1 MTHVNV
7 RLTTRYTVV
16 DNRLLQHRALSLT
29 AIGLAGHIQSLPTG
43 ARIDIKSLT
52 ARFPEGEVRIA
63 AALRELE
70 AHGYLSRTRERP
82 PNGRVVSRTVS
93 YNRPTGVEEVREV
106 TPPPPPPPPP
116 RPERA
121 QPPAAPPPRPPEPPL
136 PEPTRG
142 APDPRRTAT
151 TLLSRLHHDDPRL
164 LLPEREVRRLAPA
177 VDAWLERR
185 ASPDAVRR
193 TLTSCLPAEPLR
205 HPAGLLAH
213 RLTEYLPP
221 PPPPA
226 PPRPLPFQ
234 DCDGCDRP
242 FRAAE
247 PGRCRERPDHPTPR
261 PYDYDERPRFP
272 SWSAPR
278 TKRCTGSSSRIRG
291 SSPEP

>member
-16 DNRLLQHRALSLT
+16 DNRLLQHRELSLT

-43 ARIDIKSLT
+43 ARVDIRSLT

-70 AHGYLSRTRERP
+70 AQGYLARTRERL

-93 YNRPTGVEEVREV
+93 YNRPTGAEEVREV
-106 TPPPPPPPPP
+106 TPPPEPARAPAP
-116 RPERA
+116 RPDRPH
-121 QPPAAPPPRPPEPPL
+121 PPSAPPPRPPKPPKPSL
-136 PEPTRG
+136 PKPADS
-142 APDPRRTAT
+142 APDPRHTAT

-177 VDAWLERR
+177 VDAWLERG
-185 ASPDAVRR
+185 ASPEAVRR
-193 TLTSCLPAEPLR
+193 ALTSCLPAEPLR

-213 RLTEYLPP
+213 RLTEHLPP

-247 PGRCRERPDHPTPR
+247 PGRCRDCRTHQPLPR
-261 PYDYDERPRFP
+261 
-272 SWSAPR
+272 AA
-278 TKRCTGSSSRIRG
+278 
-291 SSPEP
+291 

>member
-7 RLTTRYTVV
+7 RLTTRYKVV
-16 DNRLLQHRALSLT
+16 DNRLLQHRELSLT

-43 ARIDIKSLT
+43 ARVDIKSLT
-52 ARFPEGEVRIA
+52 GRFPEGEVRIA

-70 AHGYLSRTRERP
+70 AQRYLSRTRERL

-93 YNRPTGVEEVREV
+93 YNRPTGVEEGREI
-106 TPPPPPPPPP
+106 TPPPPPPTPAPPP
-116 RPERA
+116 APAPAPAPRPDRPHPA
-121 QPPAAPPPRPPEPPL
+121 AAPPPHPPKPPL
-136 PEPTRG
+136 PKPADT
-142 APDPRRTAT
+142 APDSRRTAT

-177 VDAWLERR
+177 IDAWLERG
-185 ASPDAVRR
+185 ASPEAVRR
-193 TLTSCLPAEPLR
+193 ALTSCLPAEPLL

-242 FRAAE
+242 FRAAQ
-247 PGRCRERPDHPTPR
+247 PGRCRECRTHQPLPR
-261 PYDYDERPRFP
+261 
-272 SWSAPR
+272 AA
-278 TKRCTGSSSRIRG
+278 
-291 SSPEP
+291 

>member
-1 MTHVNV
+1 MDAEHTSAPPRARSAVPGSNPSYGVTHVNV

-16 DNRLLQHRALSLT
+16 DNRLLQHRELSLT

-43 ARIDIKSLT
+43 ARVDIKSLT
-52 ARFPEGEVRIA
+52 GRFPEGEVRIA

-70 AHGYLSRTRERP
+70 AHGYLSRTRERL
-82 PNGRVVSRTVS
+82 PNGRMKSRTVS
-93 YNRPTGVEEVREV
+93 YNRPTGAEEGREV
-106 TPPPPPPPPP
+106 TPPPPPPPP
-116 RPERA
+116 A
-121 QPPAAPPPRPPEPPL
+121 PAPAPRPPKPPL
-136 PEPTRG
+136 PEPTRSTPG
-142 APDPRRTAT
+142 TPDPQRTAT

-177 VDAWLERR
+177 VDAWLERG
-185 ASPDAVRR
+185 ASPEAVRR

-242 FRAAE
+242 FRAAV
-247 PGRCRERPDHPTPR
+247 PGRCRDC
-261 PYDYDERPRFP
+261 
-272 SWSAPR
+272 R
-278 TKRCTGSSSRIRG
+278 THQPLQRAA
-291 SSPEP
+291 

>member
-7 RLTTRYTVV
+7 RLTMRYTVV
-16 DNRLLQHRALSLT
+16 DNRLLQHRELSLT

-43 ARIDIKSLT
+43 ARVDIKSLT
-52 ARFPEGEVRIA
+52 GRFPEGEVRIA

-70 AHGYLSRTRERP
+70 AHGYLSRTRERL

-93 YNRPTGVEEVREV
+93 YNRPTGVEEGREV
-106 TPPPPPPPPP
+106 TPTP
-116 RPERA
+116 RPA
-121 QPPAAPPPRPPEPPL
+121 PAPVPLLDQTHPPAPAPAPPPRPPKPPL
-136 PEPTRG
+136 PEPTRST
-142 APDPRRTAT
+142 PDPQRTAA

-177 VDAWLERR
+177 VDAWLERG
-185 ASPDAVRR
+185 ASPEAVRR
-193 TLTSCLPAEPLR
+193 TLTSCLPPEPLR

-221 PPPPA
+221 PSPPA

-242 FRAAE
+242 FRAAQ
-247 PGRCRERPDHPTPR
+247 PGRCRDCRTHQPLPR
-261 PYDYDERPRFP
+261 
-272 SWSAPR
+272 AA
-278 TKRCTGSSSRIRG
+278 
-291 SSPEP
+291 

>member
-1 MTHVNV
+1 MDAEHTSAPSRARSAVPGANPSYGVTHLNV

-16 DNRLLQHRALSLT
+16 DNRLLQHRELSLT

-43 ARIDIKSLT
+43 ARVDIKSLT

-70 AHGYLSRTRERP
+70 AHGYLSRTRERL
-82 PNGRVVSRTVS
+82 PNGRVVARTVS
-93 YNRPTGVEEVREV
+93 YNRPTGAEEGREV

-116 RPERA
+116 ASAPAPRPDRA
-121 QPPAAPPPRPPEPPL
+121 HPPAPAPRPPKPPL
-136 PEPTRG
+136 PEPTRSTLG
-142 APDPRRTAT
+142 TPDAQRTAT
-151 TLLSRLHHDDPRL
+151 ALLSRLHHDDPRL

-177 VDAWLERR
+177 VDAWLERG
-185 ASPDAVRR
+185 ASPEAVRR
-193 TLTSCLPAEPLR
+193 ALTSCLPAEPLL

-242 FRAAE
+242 FRAAQ
-247 PGRCRERPDHPTPR
+247 PGRCRDCRTHQPLPR
-261 PYDYDERPRFP
+261 
-272 SWSAPR
+272 AA
-278 TKRCTGSSSRIRG
+278 
-291 SSPEP
+291 

>member
-16 DNRLLQHRALSLT
+16 DNRLLQHRGLSLT

-43 ARIDIKSLT
+43 ARVDIKTLT
-52 ARFPEGEVRIA
+52 ARFPEGEVRVA

-70 AHGYLSRTRERP
+70 AHGYLSRTRERL

-93 YNRPTGVEEVREV
+93 YNQPTGPEDVPEV
-106 TPPPPPPPPP
+106 TPPPPPTPAPPP
-116 RPERA
+116 RPERTR
-121 QPPAAPPPRPPEPPL
+121 PPAPPRPPL
-136 PEPTRG
+136 PEPTHS

-151 TLLSRLHHDDPRL
+151 ALLSRLHHEDPRL
-164 LLPEREVRRLAPA
+164 LLAEREVVRLAPA
-177 VDAWLERR
+177 VDAWLERG
-185 ASPDAVRR
+185 ASPEAVRR
-193 TLTSCLPAEPLR
+193 TLTSCLPTEPLL

-221 PPPPA
+221 PLPPA

-247 PGRCRERPDHPTPR
+247 PGRCRDCRPR
-261 PYDYDERPRFP
+261 PQLPKA
-272 SWSAPR
+272 S
-278 TKRCTGSSSRIRG
+278 
-291 SSPEP
+291 

>member
-1 MTHVNV
+1 MDAEHTSAPSRARSAVPGSNPSYGVTHVNV

-16 DNRLLQHRALSLT
+16 DNRLLQHRELSLT

-43 ARIDIKSLT
+43 ARVDIKSLT

-70 AHGYLSRTRERP
+70 AHGYLSRTRERL

-93 YNRPTGVEEVREV
+93 YNRPTGAEEVREI
-106 TPPPPPPPPP
+106 TPPPPLTPAPAPAP

-121 QPPAAPPPRPPEPPL
+121 HLPAAPPPRPPKPPL
-136 PEPTRG
+136 PEPTRS
-142 APDPRRTAT
+142 APDPQRPAA
-151 TLLSRLHHDDPRL
+151 TLLARLHHDDPRL

-177 VDAWLERR
+177 VDAWLERG
-185 ASPDAVRR
+185 ATPEAVRR
-193 TLTSCLPAEPLR
+193 ALTSGLPTEPLL
-205 HPAGLLAH
+205 HPAGFLAH
-213 RLTEYLPP
+213 RLTEHLPP

-247 PGRCRERPDHPTPR
+247 PGHCRDCRPHQPLQ
-261 PYDYDERPRFP
+261 E
-272 SWSAPR
+272 AA
-278 TKRCTGSSSRIRG
+278 
-291 SSPEP
+291 